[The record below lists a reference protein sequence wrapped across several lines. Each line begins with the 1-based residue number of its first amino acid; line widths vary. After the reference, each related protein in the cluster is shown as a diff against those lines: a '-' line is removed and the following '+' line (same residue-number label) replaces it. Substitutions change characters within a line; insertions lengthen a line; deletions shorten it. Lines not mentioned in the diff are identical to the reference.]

1 MPDFSTESH
10 SPVLLLLQVPAGLA
24 GWQSPRLTQAALSLW
39 ECPAGALR
47 LLTEVVL
54 SISLCSLM
62 SAGSE
67 GRWRGKEVPNSVKT
81 S

>member
-24 GWQSPRLTQAALSLW
+24 GLQSPHLTQAALSLG

-47 LLTEVVL
+47 LL

-62 SAGSE
+62 SAVSE
-67 GRWRGKEVPNSVKT
+67 GRWWGTEVPNSVKT